1 MLLSQA
7 LLDQLWKAGLGGKV
21 IRVPARNQTL
31 QLKMIANEIL
41 KEAERLYESKGM
53 TFVLE
58 RKGRLEFYRSFGA
71 LNLCR
76 RFHLSI
82 AEARNVRRRAYGRW
96 RGWFTECEESL
107 LKAVERKGEA
117 GEGKQNFLRIRRS
130 LRCGGDVAHENRNI
144 VELAEQ
150 SIRSV
155 RWR

>member
-1 MLLSQA
+1 MLLSQS

-96 RGWFTECEESL
+96 RGWFTECEKSL
-107 LKAVERKGEA
+107 LKAVERTGEA